1 MSNRREKSR
10 KKGRMLAY
18 IGAALFHVVVIAALL
33 VNFNDNKHESVDAFD
48 ADKIDIVKGI
58 TISEDEI
65 RKQENQLKKKDREK
79 ARKKELERKRLEE
92 LKRKAKQEK
101 QEIAKLEEQR
111 KKIALQK
118 KKDEDQRKKEIAER
132 KRKEKLEKQRR
143 EKRVAEQKR
152 KEELERI
159 QREEQELEAQLRLNE
174 LLAEEERLRAQQETE
189 RRARERTTTLISS
202 YSSQIKQA
210 INAVRTI
217 PPGTERWR
225 KTRVNI
231 KLSAVGDVID
241 ISVIESSGN
250 AIYDRSVETAIRQA
264 SPLPI
269 AAESEDAQA
278 HIKLRDI
285 ILNFSVTG

>member
-1 MSNRREKSR
+1 
-10 KKGRMLAY
+10 ML
-18 IGAALFHVVVIAALL
+18 I
-33 VNFNDNKHESVDAFD
+33 NFNDKKLESVEAFD
-48 ADKIDIVKGI
+48 AEEIDIVKAR

-65 RKQENQLKKKDREK
+65 RKQEDQLKKKDREK
-79 ARKKELERKRLEE
+79 ARKKELERKRLED

-101 QEIAKLEEQR
+101 QEIAKLEKER

-118 KKDEDQRKKEIAER
+118 KQDEEKRKKKLAEQ

-143 EKRVAEQKR
+143 EKLAAEQKR
-152 KEELERI
+152 KDEIERI
-159 QREEQELEAQLRLNE
+159 AREEQELEAQLRLNE
-174 LLAEEERLRAQQETE
+174 LLAQEEQLRAQQDAE
-189 RRARERTTTLISS
+189 RRALQRTTTLISR
-202 YSSQIKQA
+202 YSSKIKEA
-210 INAVRTI
+210 INTVRTI

-231 KLSAVGDVID
+231 KLSASGEVIGID
-241 ISVIESSGN
+241 ISESSGN
-250 AIYDRSVETAIRQA
+250 VIYDRSVETAIRQA

-269 AAESEDAQA
+269 ASEAEDPQA

>member
-10 KKGRMLAY
+10 KKGRMIAY
-18 IGAALFHVVVIAALL
+18 IGAALIHVVVIAALL
-33 VNFNDNKHESVDAFD
+33 INFTDKKHESVEAFD
-48 ADKIDIVKGI
+48 ADKIDIVKAT

-79 ARKKELERKRLEE
+79 ARNKELERKRLEE
-92 LKRKAKQEK
+92 LKRKAKKEK
-101 QEIAKLEEQR
+101 QEIAKLEDQR

-118 KKDEDQRKKEIAER
+118 KKDEEKRKKELAER

-143 EKRVAEQKR
+143 EKLAAEQKR
-152 KEELERI
+152 KDELERI

-174 LLAEEERLRAQQETE
+174 LLAQEEQLRAQQDAE
-189 RRARERTTTLISS
+189 RRARERTTTLVSG
-202 YSSQIKQA
+202 YSSRIKQA

-225 KTRVNI
+225 KTKINI
-231 KLSAVGDVID
+231 KLSAAGDVIE
-241 ISVIESSGN
+241 IAVLESSGN

-269 AAESEDAQA
+269 AAEAEDAQA